1 MKPLLIACDFDGTI
15 TQRDTLH
22 VVVEELG
29 DTGLWETFD
38 VPLREG
44 RMTVEQAMEAEF
56 AAVRATPQQVHDTV
70 ATLAPVRDGFG
81 ELVQWAERKGHR
93 VVVMSN
99 GFRSV
104 IEPVLA
110 HAGLSRLPVIANDAT
125 FTLDGTTIH
134 WSDRG
139 VRCEICDRPCK
150 RQPLREISRGEPVVF
165 IGDGISDRCVSGM
178 VGIVFARDFL
188 AEHLTDQN
196 APFHPFNDFHD
207 VLGELT
213 RMERAA

>member
-56 AAVRATPQQVHDTV
+56 AAVRATPEQVREAV

-81 ELVQWAERKGHR
+81 ELVHWAEGKGHR

-99 GFRSV
+99 GFRSL

-110 HAGLSRLPVIANDAT
+110 HAGLSRLPVIAHDAT
-125 FTLDGTTIH
+125 FAPDGTTIH

-139 VRCEICDRPCK
+139 ERCTICDRPCK
-150 RQPLREISRGEPVVF
+150 RQPLREISNGESVVF
-165 IGDGISDRCVSGM
+165 IGDGISDRCVSG
-178 VGIVFARDFL
+178 VADVLFARDFL
-188 AEHLTDQN
+188 ADHLTTTGTS
-196 APFHPFNDFHD
+196 FHPFDDFHD
-207 VLGELT
+207 VLAELT
-213 RMERAA
+213 RQSDAA